1 MKKSMLFL
9 SLMLSAPYI
18 MANELSSCPNK
29 SEINYQQ
36 GVIQHLMV
44 NGSGRLLV
52 WKIAEMYDISY
63 M

>member
-9 SLMLSAPYI
+9 SLILSAPYV

-29 SEINYQQ
+29 SEINHQK
-36 GVIQHLMV
+36 GVYTTPDGKWL
-44 NGSGRLLV
+44 GGLLA
-52 WKIAEMYDISY
+52 WKIAGMYDISY

>member
-36 GVIQHLMV
+36 GGYTTPDGKWFGASV
-44 NGSGRLLV
+44 G
-52 WKIAEMYDISY
+52 
-63 M
+63 